1 ETVIAS
7 YVQANFDEGGLRGNI
22 GGRLVYT
29 RDKSNYALTLSNTVN
44 PVPVPTTT
52 STDYLKFLP
61 SVNIAYSIT
70 PEFLVRGSVA
80 RVISRPR

>member
-1 ETVIAS
+1 MRETVIAS
-7 YVQANFDEGGLRGNI
+7 YVRANFDEGGLRGNI

-70 PEFLVRGSVA
+70 PEVWCVA
-80 RVISRPR
+80 R